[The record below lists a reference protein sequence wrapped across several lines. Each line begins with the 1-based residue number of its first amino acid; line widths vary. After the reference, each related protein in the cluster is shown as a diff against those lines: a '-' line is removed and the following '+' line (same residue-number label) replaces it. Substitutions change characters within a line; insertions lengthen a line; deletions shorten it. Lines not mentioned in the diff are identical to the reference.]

1 VTCVDLL
8 SDLSTFFGLLG
19 DMTEDFSARA
29 GQVERMLRAPTTTF
43 LLVTAAQAP
52 SIDEAIW
59 FRRTL
64 QSAGMPFG
72 GVIINRFHHDML
84 GDADAGDIAGR
95 LADRLPAGL
104 AERVAANFDD
114 YHLLARRDRRN
125 LARLTAE
132 LGGSELP
139 DPILVPHLDGDVH
152 DIAGLERI
160 RRFLFASD
168 EQREQLIRRVVA

>member
-1 VTCVDLL
+1 
-8 SDLSTFFGLLG
+8 
-19 DMTEDFSARA
+19 
-29 GQVERMLRAPTTTF
+29 
-43 LLVTAAQAP
+43 
-52 SIDEAIW
+52 
-59 FRRTL
+59 
-64 QSAGMPFG
+64 MPFG

-84 GDADAGDIAGR
+84 GDADAGDVAGR

-104 AERVAANFDD
+104 AGRVAANFDD

-168 EQREQLIRRVVA
+168 EQRQQLIERVVA

>member
-1 VTCVDLL
+1 
-8 SDLSTFFGLLG
+8 
-19 DMTEDFSARA
+19 
-29 GQVERMLRAPTTTF
+29 
-43 LLVTAAQAP
+43 
-52 SIDEAIW
+52 
-59 FRRTL
+59 
-64 QSAGMPFG
+64 
-72 GVIINRFHHDML
+72 ML
-84 GDADAGDIAGR
+84 GDADAGDVAGK
-95 LADRLPAGL
+95 LANRLPAGL
-104 AERVAANFDD
+104 AKRVAANFDD

-168 EQREQLIRRVVA
+168 ERRERMIERVVA